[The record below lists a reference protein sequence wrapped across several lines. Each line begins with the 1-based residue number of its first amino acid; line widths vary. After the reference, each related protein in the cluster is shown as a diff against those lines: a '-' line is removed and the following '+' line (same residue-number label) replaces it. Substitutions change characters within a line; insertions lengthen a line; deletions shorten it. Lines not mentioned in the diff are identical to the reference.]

1 MGEPAA
7 TAPSVTTPGGASGRV
22 DTPRTSS
29 VAASTRQACAGA
41 SVRSSIATVPP
52 RSSNRSRVTASAGSP
67 PDSRA
72 RRSEMLNSLGPMRTI
87 RTVGAWSVAS
97 VTRR

>member
-41 SVRSSIATVPP
+41 SVRSSIVTAPP
-52 RSSNRSRVTASAGSP
+52 RSANRSRVTASAAP
-67 PDSRA
+67 PPEARS
-72 RRSEMLNSLGPMRTI
+72 RRSEMLNSVGPERTI
-87 RTVGAWSVAS
+87 RSVGAWSAAS
-97 VTRR
+97 VIRT